1 MAATDTTRR
10 NSLLDAS
17 KLAHVPSTTR
27 RPANISRTSSTSI
40 RSLKYTLDYPAR
52 PSCSQLLA
60 ENATLKRELVQRH
73 AQIRQLSTQ
82 NKTFR
87 SMLDFHSA
95 HIGSESSN
103 TPLLSSMKLNFI
115 VRYFNLI
122 VRSRLLTSRHQ
133 THPEHQRDRLSL
145 RMPRHSAQRNE
156 HSPEQDPSSPTRA

>member
-1 MAATDTTRR
+1 MATTDTTRR

-27 RPANISRTSSTSI
+27 RPANISRISSTSI

-103 TPLLSSMKLNFI
+103 TPLLSSMKLN
-115 VRYFNLI
+115 LI

-133 THPEHQRDRLSL
+133 TYPEHQRDRLSL